1 MPGLH
6 ESDTGGYAL
15 GFDVGGT
22 FTDVV
27 LAGPEGQVAVAKCLS
42 THDDPTEGIITGVS
56 AALHEARIEPRQV
69 SRAVHAT
76 TLATNAILERRGVRV
91 AYVTTAGFRSLL
103 PLGRY
108 ARVEEDRYDLYFDP
122 PVPPVPA
129 EDCFEVP
136 ERLDSAGRVLR
147 ALDENAVRRVA
158 ETIRGRGIRSVAVS
172 LLHAYA
178 NPGHERRV
186 GEILREVLP
195 DDATVVVSCD
205 IWPEIREYERAT
217 TTLMSAYVGPVMV
230 RYLTRLQ
237 ERLAEIGVTAKV
249 QVMESGGGVMSADL
263 AGRRAVATIESGPA
277 AGVLAATFTGK
288 AAGRPDVISFD
299 MGGTTAKACVVRGG
313 RPDITR
319 EFHVGGKGS
328 FGGRRAGTG
337 VPIKVP
343 AIDLAEVGAGGG
355 SIAWLDDGGVLHVG
369 PRSAGSSPGP
379 ACYGLGG
386 ADPTVTDANLILG
399 YLEPSVFAGGTMTL
413 APELAEKAIDQRLA
427 GPLGVER
434 ARAAY
439 AVHELANATMGSA
452 VHVVTVQRGIDPRG
466 FAVVA
471 SGGAGPMHAARV
483 AERFDIPT
491 VIVPPSCG
499 VGSAVG
505 LLASDL
511 STDRVLTHLVPAD
524 EADLGEVER
533 IFTELAS
540 SAADDLGVR
549 PDDPDVRVE
558 RSADVR
564 FRGQAHELTVVV
576 PDGPVDA
583 DAVAQLSRAFSEQ
596 YREAYGTAMTGPVE
610 LVSLRVRVTQVVT
623 KVPLG
628 RRPESFTEKA
638 EPSGTRRAW
647 FPEYSDYRNTPV
659 YDRGRLGPGHL
670 MPGPAIVEDRE
681 STVIV
686 PPGWEAS
693 VDSGFNILLNR
704 GDAGGDPSG
713 TATAVP
719 SRRQAP

>member
-6 ESDTGGYAL
+6 HPDSGGYAL

-27 LAGPEGQVAVAKCLS
+27 LAGPRGQVAVAKCLS
-42 THDDPTEGIITGVS
+42 THDDPTEGILNGVR
-56 AALHEARIEPRQV
+56 AVLREGDVEPSQV
-69 SRAVHAT
+69 TRAVHAT

-108 ARVEEDRYDLYFDP
+108 ARVEEDRFDLHFDP

-136 ERLDSAGRVLR
+136 ERLDSSGRVLR
-147 ALDENAVRRVA
+147 PLDEGAVRRVA
-158 ETIRGRGIRSVAVS
+158 ETIRDRGIRSVAVC

-178 NPGHERRV
+178 NPDHERRV

-195 DDATVVVSCD
+195 DDSTVVVSCD

-237 ERLAEIGVTAKV
+237 TRLADLGITVRV

-277 AGVLAATFTGK
+277 AGVLAAGFTGT
-288 AAGRPDVISFD
+288 AAGHPDVISFD
-299 MGGTTAKACVVRGG
+299 MGGTTAKACVIRGG
-313 RPDITR
+313 RPQITR
-319 EFHVGGKGS
+319 EFSVGGKGS
-328 FGGRRAGTG
+328 FGGRRSGTG

-355 SIAWLDDGGVLHVG
+355 SIAWLDAGGVLHVG

-386 ADPTVTDANLILG
+386 SEPTVTDANLILG
-399 YLEPSVFAGGTMTL
+399 YLDPATFAGGTMSL
-413 APELAEKAIDQRLA
+413 AADLAEKAIDQRLA
-427 GPLGVER
+427 GPLGVDR
-434 ARAAY
+434 AVAAH
-439 AVHELANATMGSA
+439 AVHELANATMGAA
-452 VHVVTVQRGIDPRG
+452 VHVVTVQRGIDPRN

-471 SGGAGPMHAARV
+471 FGGAGPMHAARV
-483 AERFDIPT
+483 AERFDINT

-511 STDRVLTHLVPAD
+511 STDRVLTHVVPAAD
-524 EADLGEVER
+524 ADLGEIER
-533 IFTELAS
+533 VFTQLA
-540 SAADDLGVR
+540 AFGADDLQVELDAPGVE
-549 PDDPDVRVE
+549 VE

-564 FRGQAHELTVVV
+564 FHGQAHELTVSV
-576 PDGPVDA
+576 PHGPIDA
-583 DAVAQLSRAFSEQ
+583 KALEELRDEFAAR
-596 YREAYGTAMTGPVE
+596 YREAYGIAMTGPIE
-610 LVSLRVRVTQVVT
+610 LVSLRVRVTRVVD

-628 RRPESFTEKA
+628 RRPDSADPKA
-638 EPSGTRRAW
+638 TPSGSRPAW
-647 FPEYSDYRNTPV
+647 FPEHGDYRETPV
-659 YDRGRLGPGHL
+659 YERGRLAPGHQL
-670 MPGPAIVEDRE
+670 NGPAVVEDRE
-681 STVIV
+681 STVVV
-686 PPGWEAS
+686 PPGWQVG
-693 VDSGFNILLNR
+693 VDTNFNIVLSKET
-704 GDAGGDPSG
+704 P
-713 TATAVP
+713 
-719 SRRQAP
+719 